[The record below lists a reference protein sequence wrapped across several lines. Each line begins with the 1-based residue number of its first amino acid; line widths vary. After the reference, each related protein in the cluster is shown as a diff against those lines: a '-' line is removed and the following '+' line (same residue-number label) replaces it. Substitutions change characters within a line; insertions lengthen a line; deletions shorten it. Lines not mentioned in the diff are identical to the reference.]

1 MEGQNKNESTVLK
14 WVLIIIAAVFLFI
27 MVIMPL
33 GMVVAGSFAKGLK
46 YYIASITDKY
56 TLKALLLTL
65 RATIASVICTSVFGL
80 IAAWAVTRYS
90 FPGKKIIKSIIDIP
104 VTISPVICGMIFLLL
119 FGRQGLIYPILNKI
133 GIDVIFAVPGIII
146 VTVFVTLP
154 MVFREIVPV
163 LEARGTE
170 EEEAAAMMGA
180 SGWTIFTR
188 ITFPSIKWP
197 FIYGMILS
205 ASRAMGEFGAVSVI
219 SGHLRGLTNT
229 LPLHVEILFN
239 EFNTTEAFAVSSV
252 LVILSIALLILRLAL
267 QYISKKKIQKIQEV
281 TTDMR
286 LTGYETYQTS
296 TKWKGQ
302 ENVCDS

>member
-33 GMVVAGSFAKGLK
+33 VMVVAGSFAKGLK

-252 LVILSIALLILRLAL
+252 LVILSIALLILRLVL

-281 TTDMR
+281 TD
-286 LTGYETYQTS
+286 
-296 TKWKGQ
+296 
-302 ENVCDS
+302 